1 MFPPEITKNWSKVR
15 QKLQFKRVARIVH
28 APPFVR
34 DMGCNCVLIDRLMQV
49 LPNEMRICDGYM
61 MHDVK
66 DFLDQKNEDPYKFWL
81 SSISQRYY

>member
-1 MFPPEITKNWSKVR
+1 
-15 QKLQFKRVARIVH
+15 
-28 APPFVR
+28 
-34 DMGCNCVLIDRLMQV
+34 MGCNCVLIDRLMQV